1 MVEMD
6 IKEYLQQLNET
17 KQAPS
22 WIKQIEQYAIEHNV
36 PIMEPVGIS
45 FLKQCVQLRKPNKI
59 LEIGTAI
66 GYSSLQMIEAYRDT
80 TIITLERNPEMIEVA
95 KKNIRDQNIED
106 AIHILEGD
114 ALELGATV
122 AQYAPFDMIFID
134 AAKGQ
139 YKRFFELY
147 EPMLS
152 NEGVIITDNV
162 LFKGYVANETNAPKR
177 LKSMI
182 KKIQDY
188 NNWLIQRNDY
198 ETNIYPIGDGIALS
212 IRKQMKK

>member
-1 MVEMD
+1 MVEID
-6 IKEYLQQLNET
+6 IKEYLLQLNKL
-17 KQAPS
+17 KQVPS
-22 WIKQIEQYAIEHNV
+22 WIEEMEQYASEHNV
-36 PIMEPVGIS
+36 PIMEPLGIS
-45 FLKQCVQLRKPNKI
+45 FLKQCVQLRKPKKI

-66 GYSSLQMIEAYRDT
+66 GYSSLQMMQAYRNT
-80 TIITLERNPEMIEVA
+80 TIITLERNPEMIKVA
-95 KKNIRDQNIED
+95 KNNIRAQKKED

-114 ALELGATV
+114 ALELEATV

-198 ETNIYPIGDGIALS
+198 ETNIYPIGDGIAVS
-212 IRKQMKK
+212 IRKQMEE